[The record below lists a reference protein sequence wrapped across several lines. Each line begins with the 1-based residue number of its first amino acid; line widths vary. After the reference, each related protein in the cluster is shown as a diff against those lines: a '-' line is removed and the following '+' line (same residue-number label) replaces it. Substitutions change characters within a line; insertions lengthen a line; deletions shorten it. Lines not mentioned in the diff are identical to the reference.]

1 MSIYSFK
8 DSVYI
13 CAYEVKRKSKLH
25 LLCVVCAIE
34 RAHWEAQLKKKSLE
48 GMGRTQL
55 LKVERQNLDVKI
67 SKENMYFSM
76 WNE

>member
-34 RAHWEAQLKKKSLE
+34 RAHWEAQLKKKKSGE
-48 GMGRTQL
+48 DGKDSTAESGKAKHRH
-55 LKVERQNLDVKI
+55 KDI
-67 SKENMYFSM
+67 
-76 WNE
+76 